1 MGIVCY
7 DVHKKVQE
15 FKREQEQGEQEQ
27 GEVNGNLSTKVFWQ
41 SEYR

>member
-7 DVHKKVQE
+7 DVHKKVQA
-15 FKREQEQGEQEQ
+15 FKREQEQ

-41 SEYR
+41 SECR